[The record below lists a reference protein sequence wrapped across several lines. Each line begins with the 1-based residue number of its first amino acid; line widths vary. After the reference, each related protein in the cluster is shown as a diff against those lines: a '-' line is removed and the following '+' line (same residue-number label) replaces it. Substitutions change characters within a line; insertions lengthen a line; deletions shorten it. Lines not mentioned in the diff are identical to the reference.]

1 MKISPNNIN
10 FTSFREQKTQV
21 PAKKIE
27 NKQQSQRNTDKT
39 YDISFK
45 SIYFD
50 KTCDLGQVSADENN
64 SKFLKKDALLLNEI
78 AARYPN
84 QDCFIVQGYHNLPK
98 LRYREKPPEVQIFDV
113 NMANEYTM
121 RIDPDDTQYP
131 AITLLLN
138 GKDKLS
144 LFFGMP
150 SYVSLNPSLPFTVQA
165 GYEVHK
171 KLLEQKYKL
180 LDSVGKNDFIDFGDK
195 TVIELAHESISDV
208 EIAVKRFLL
217 ESAYQSLTDRAR
229 PSQIYASNYPLVQ
242 TRLQDKRKFDLTT
255 SYSKQQEIRRKN
267 LEATKNEKNVD
278 ICEMA
283 MKRYPDT
290 KENQDRI
297 KELEEFLYSK
307 KLFIK

>member
-1 MKISPNNIN
+1 MKISQNNIN
-10 FTSFREQKTQV
+10 FASYRNKNAQLPVQKSEQKT
-21 PAKKIE
+21 A
-27 NKQQSQRNTDKT
+27 SQKSSDKT

-50 KTCDLGQVSADENN
+50 RTCDLGQVAEGENN

-84 QDCFIVQGYHNLPK
+84 QDCFIVQGYHHLPK
-98 LRYREKPPEVQIFDV
+98 LRYREKPPEVQIFDI

-121 RIDPDDTQYP
+121 NIDPDDTKYP
-131 AITLLLN
+131 AITLLLS

-144 LFFGMP
+144 LFYGMP

-171 KLLEQKYKL
+171 KLLDQKYKL

-195 TVIELAHESISDV
+195 TVTELAHESIADV

-255 SYSKQQEIRRKN
+255 SYSKQQEIRKRA
-267 LEATKNEKNVD
+267 LESAKDEKSVD

-283 MKRYPDT
+283 MKRYPDM

-297 KELEEFLYSK
+297 KELEEFLYRE

>member
-1 MKISPNNIN
+1 MKISQNNIN
-10 FTSFREQKTQV
+10 YASFRNRHAQLPVPKSEQKPQL
-21 PAKKIE
+21 
-27 NKQQSQRNTDKT
+27 QRSADKT

-50 KTCDLGQVSADENN
+50 KTCDLGQVSADEDN

-84 QDCFIVQGYHNLPK
+84 QDCFIVKGYHNLPK

-121 RIDPDDTQYP
+121 RIDPDDTKYP

-180 LDSVGKNDFIDFGDK
+180 LDSVGRNDFIDFGDK

-208 EIAVKRFLL
+208 EDAVKRFLL

-229 PSQIYASNYPLVQ
+229 PSQIYASNYPIVQ

-255 SYSKQQEIRRKN
+255 SYSKQQEIKKKN
-267 LEATKNEKNVD
+267 LEATKNEKSVD

-283 MKRYPDT
+283 MKRYPDA
-290 KENQDRI
+290 KVNQDRI
-297 KELEEFLYSK
+297 KELEEFLYSR